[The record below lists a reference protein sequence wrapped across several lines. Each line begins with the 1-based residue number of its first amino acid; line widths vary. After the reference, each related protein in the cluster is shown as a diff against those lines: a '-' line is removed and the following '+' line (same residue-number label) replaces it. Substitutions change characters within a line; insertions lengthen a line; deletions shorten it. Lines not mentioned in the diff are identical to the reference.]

1 LCDGVEL
8 DLPVAFAATFLLDL
22 LWIFANVTR
31 FGKVAWEVV
40 FRRCSTIG
48 EAAVVTIVV
57 LLGASH

>member
-1 LCDGVEL
+1 MKVEL
-8 DLPVAFAATFLLDL
+8 DLPVAFTTTFLLDL

-57 LLGASH
+57 LFGASH